1 MKADK
6 FLHEL
11 RLYQFVNDLYPIIQ
25 NPWCKVVY
33 ALTYLTGPNT
43 YEWKQS
49 VENWIISIP
58 TLFAP
63 TCTIYDNF
71 EEEFIELWTDTNES
85 YCTAAELD
93 KLCMKHDDVN
103 TYITCFAKL
112 AHKALYH
119 KDNPA
124 VLEKFKAGLS
134 LKLLEKCM
142 HHDDPRNWD
151 AWTRSMHAHQAIL
164 TSLKTH
170 QIKEATQQT
179 PSQMKEYLLTPPQTP
194 LTTPPPIPMK
204 IDKAYMIPTR
214 QNLQA

>member
-1 MKADK
+1 M
-6 FLHEL
+6 
-11 RLYQFVNDLYPIIQ
+11 
-25 NPWCKVVY
+25 
-33 ALTYLTGPNT
+33 
-43 YEWKQS
+43 
-49 VENWIISIP
+49 ENWIISIP

-71 EEEFIELWTDTNES
+71 EEEFIELWTNTNKS

-93 KLCMKHDDVN
+93 KLCMKHDDIN

-112 AHKALYH
+112 AHKVLYH

-124 VLEKFKAGLS
+124 VLEKFKAGLP

-142 HHDDPRNWD
+142 HHDDPCNWD

-170 QIKEATQQT
+170 QIEEATQQT

-194 LTTPPPIPMK
+194 LTTPPPIPME
-204 IDKAYMIPTR
+204 IDKAYMIPTQ